1 MMRKRRRRRR
11 TSIQMGIR
19 VLFCDIDWATD
30 EGKSNRE
37 IVNFKPDRNKMTW
50 LNSDFLLVDYL

>member
-1 MMRKRRRRRR
+1 
-11 TSIQMGIR
+11 MGIR

-37 IVNFKPDRNKMTW
+37 IVNFKPDGNKMTW
-50 LNSDFLLVDYL
+50 LNGGFLLVNYN